1 MICIAKMKSRG
12 GYFAQLLPYK
22 DDYMHA
28 LICGSGCTMRAGG
41 PLLAAMGLIGPIR

>member
-12 GYFAQLLPYK
+12 EYFAQLLPYK

-28 LICGSGCTMRAGG
+28 LICGSGALCGQVDHCSPQWG
-41 PLLAAMGLIGPIR
+41 